1 MLLLEPLVDL
11 VIAGR
16 VVPVVLVVIDVGA
29 PALTVG
35 FEPVVALVAGRF
47 NAVPNVAEGRAF
59 VVTEVRGRDASV
71 SGRLPTV
78 LVNLSLGR
86 ETRTPLSFVTVGRLA
101 VERRLFRI
109 AMAYPC
115 PFPPANNADRL
126 VMSLSGESDATSTFF
141 ATGFLIDVILLKSN
155 FCGGTPLCIAA
166 I

>member
-1 MLLLEPLVDL
+1 VLLLEPLVDL

-16 VVPVVLVVIDVGA
+16 VVPEVFVVIDVGV

-35 FEPVVALVAGRF
+35 LAPVTALVTGRF
-47 NAVPNVAEGRAF
+47 SAVPKVADGRAL
-59 VVTEVRGRDASV
+59 VVIDGFGRETPV
-71 SGRLPTV
+71 SGRPPTV

-86 ETRTPLSFVTVGRLA
+86 ETKTPLSLETDGRL
-101 VERRLFRI
+101 VLERRLLRI

-126 VMSLSGESDATSTFF
+126 VMSLSGESVATSTFF
-141 ATGFLIDVILLKSN
+141 AAGFFIEVSLLMSN
-155 FCGGTPLCIAA
+155 FCAGAPFCKAA